1 MADNTKD
8 GSAAAAPA
16 KKKSK
21 KGLIMGL
28 VGLLLVGGVGAGGF
42 MMGKGK
48 APAADEAKPAGEKVE
63 DELAADAKGG
73 KAEAKPAAGA
83 HGEAAKPAAGAE
95 GAAAAAPAHGAAAG
109 AEGAATAEGATGN
122 EPLIYEFEKAFTVN
136 LLDPAGR
143 QFVQTVIQLEAGSAE
158 GLTEIELHKAP
169 LRDATINLLS
179 SKTRED
185 IQQPGGT
192 DRVKRELLAR
202 YEGILASNTVQ
213 NIYITELVL
222 MRQ

>member
-1 MADNTKD
+1 MAENTKD

-73 KAEAKPAAGA
+73 KAEAKPAAGG
-83 HGEAAKPAAGAE
+83 HGEEAKPAAGGHGEAKPAAGGHGEAPAE
-95 GAAAAAPAHGAAAG
+95 GAAA
-109 AEGAATAEGATGN
+109 EGASGE

-202 YEGILASNTVQ
+202 YEGILAANTVQ